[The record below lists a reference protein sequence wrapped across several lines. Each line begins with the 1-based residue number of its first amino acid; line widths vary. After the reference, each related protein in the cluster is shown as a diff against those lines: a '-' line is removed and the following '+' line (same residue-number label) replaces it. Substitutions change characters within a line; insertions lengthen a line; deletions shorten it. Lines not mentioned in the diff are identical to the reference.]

1 MSSRKYLVAI
11 LISALACAPSLY
23 AQATAQLAGVVTD
36 NTGAVTPGAEVIATS
51 IGTGVE
57 RRATTNDQGTYT
69 LPFLAPGDYRI
80 TVQKQ
85 GFQKISRDNVR
96 LEVNQ
101 TARVDFS
108 LSVGS
113 VNETIEVVGAAPLI
127 ESDSS
132 AIGQVVEKKAIEDLP
147 LNGRNFVQLATLGPG
162 VVGVGFG
169 AKGTIMSGT
178 RPDDLRPGSE
188 LFANGNREGS
198 NNFLIDGIDNNERL
212 TLAIALRPSV
222 EAVQEFKIQTNL
234 FAADQGRNA
243 GATINVLT
251 KSGSNQF
258 HGSAYDFL
266 RNDNL
271 DAKNYFVP
279 STTPKPPFAQNQFGA
294 SLGGKII
301 PDKLF
306 FFGNYE
312 GFRRSQART
321 ILSTVPTAEMRTG
334 NFSNVRDIFDP
345 TTTVA
350 AAGAASGF
358 TRTPF
363 AGRQIPTSRF
373 DPLMARMIQAYPTAQ
388 TAGLT
393 NNYTAVLKE
402 RQRWNQFD
410 GRTDWNWNEKNTV
423 FGRFSRQDTVTSR
436 PSTFPNSRVPGFD
449 QPLGLGN
456 EDTFAGDSTL
466 KSYHVVASWIRTIT
480 PSLIMEAKMGYNRF
494 NLVFLQ
500 EGATPGA
507 QLGEKLGF
515 KGSNQGPQSDGV
527 PIISPGGYFGIGQTR
542 SLPIYRI
549 NNTFHPRIDF
559 TKLQGAHSFKFGMD
573 IRRRQITQYQTNR
586 GNGRFNF
593 ARTFT
598 DDPNSTANTGETMA
612 AFLLGT
618 ASTIEQD
625 FTLVYPGFRITE
637 WSYYFQDDWKVNS
650 KLTLNIGLR
659 YEYDTPVTEVA
670 NRQTNFDVSTGK
682 LLIAGFNTNARTGV
696 LPDRNNFAPR
706 FGFAYR
712 LTSGTVIRG
721 GIGMFYNPSGSEN
734 VYIRRHRQ
742 LPFGPINIESI
753 NQFNPNPRRVQDGFR
768 PIPNLQ
774 FDSVANN
781 PEGGMLAVIPN
792 FRSGYVPQYNLQ
804 IQQQLPKELVAKIG
818 FVGNVGRRLDTTYE
832 YNQPVPGPG
841 GPDPRRPLFNLA
853 PRVPSV
859 NYMVSDGNSNY
870 TSLQASLERR
880 FANGLGLISA
890 YTWSHSID
898 MVANA
903 FGGADNGPIPQDI
916 RCRHDCERS
925 ASGFDIRH
933 RFTQSVNY
941 ALPFGKG
948 RAMALNSK
956 VADFIVGGWDTNA
969 ILTLQTGLPFTP
981 TLQTSVSNSGG
992 SRPDRLA
999 KGTLDNPDPFRWFDT
1014 SFNTAGAAW
1023 GIPQQFTFG
1032 NSARNVLYGPG
1043 RVNMDW
1049 SIFKNFSVTENSK
1062 VQFRAEMF
1070 NLFNTPQ
1077 FDLPN
1082 ASIGNPAA
1090 GRITATVG
1098 NNRQVQLAL
1107 RFQF

>member
-1 MSSRKYLVAI
+1 ML
-11 LISALACAPSLY
+11 ALASANVVF
-23 AQATAQLAGVVTD
+23 AQATAQLAGIVTD
-36 NTGAVTPGAEVIATS
+36 NTGASVPDVEITVTS
-51 IGTGVE
+51 IATGVE
-57 RRATTNDQGTYT
+57 RKVTTNESGSYT
-69 LPFLAPGDYRI
+69 LPFLPPGEYRI
-80 TVQKQ
+80 TLQKQ

-101 TARVDFS
+101 TARIDFA
-108 LSVGS
+108 LTVGS
-113 VNETIEVVGAAPLI
+113 VSETVEVVGAAPLI

-132 AIGQVVEKKAIEDLP
+132 AIGQVVERKAIEDLP
-147 LNGRNFVQLATLGPG
+147 LNGRNFVQLAVLGPG

-169 AKGTIMSGT
+169 ARGTIMSGT

-198 NNFLIDGIDNNERL
+198 NNFLIDGTDNNERL

-222 EAVQEFKIQTNL
+222 EAVQEFKIQTNM

-251 KSGSNQF
+251 KSGTNQW

-266 RNDNL
+266 RNDRL

-279 STTPKPPFAQNQFGA
+279 ATTRKPPFRQNQFGA

-312 GFRRSQART
+312 GFRRSQGRT
-321 ILSTVPTAEMRTG
+321 ILSTVPTLAMRTG
-334 NFSNVRDIFDP
+334 NFADVRDIFDP
-345 TTTVA
+345 ATTVA
-350 AAGAASGF
+350 APGTASGF

-363 AGRQIPTSRF
+363 ANRQIPSSRF
-373 DPLMARMIQAYPTAQ
+373 DPLMARMIQAYPAPQ
-388 TAGLT
+388 TGGLT
-393 NNYTAVLKE
+393 NNYTAVLKD
-402 RQRWNQFD
+402 RQRWDQGD
-410 GRTDWNWNEKNTV
+410 GRIDWNWNEKNTV
-423 FGRFSRQDTVTSR
+423 FGRFSRQDTVTTR

-466 KSYHVVASWIRTIT
+466 HSYHAVASWIRTIT
-480 PSLIMEAKMGYNRF
+480 PRFIMEAKMGYNRF

-500 EGATPGA
+500 EGASPGA

-515 KGSNQGPQSDGV
+515 RGSNQGPQSDGV

-559 TKLQGAHSFKFGMD
+559 TKLQGRHSIKFGTD
-573 IRRRQITQYQTNR
+573 ARRRQITQYQTNR
-586 GNGRFNF
+586 GNGRYNF

-598 DDPNSTANTGETMA
+598 DNPNSVANTGETMA

-618 ASTIEQD
+618 PSTIEQD

-637 WSYYFQDDWKVNS
+637 YSYYVQDDWKVNDR
-650 KLTLNIGLR
+650 LTLNLGLR

-670 NRQTNFDVSTGK
+670 NRQTNFNVLTGK
-682 LLIAGFNTNARTGV
+682 LLIAGFNTDARTGV
-696 LPDRNNFAPR
+696 QPDRNNFAPR

-712 LTSGTVIRG
+712 VRSGTVVRG

-753 NQFNPNPRRVQDGFR
+753 NQYDPNPRRVRDGFR
-768 PIPNLQ
+768 PIPNLV
-774 FDSVANN
+774 FDTVANN

-792 FRSGYVPQYNLQ
+792 FRSGYTPQYNLQ

-841 GPDPRRPLFNLA
+841 APDPRRPLFQLA

-859 NYMVSDGNSNY
+859 TYMVSDGLSNY

-880 FANGLGLISA
+880 FANGIGFLTA

-898 MVANA
+898 TVANA
-903 FGGADNGPIPQDI
+903 FGGADNGPFPQDI

-933 RFTQSVNY
+933 RFTHSMNY

-948 RAMALNSK
+948 RKFQSGSKAVDFAL
-956 VADFIVGGWDTNA
+956 GGWDTNT
-969 ILTLQTGLPFTP
+969 ILTMQTGLPFTP

-992 SRPDRLA
+992 SRPDRLK
-999 KGTLDNPDPFRWFDT
+999 KGTLDNPDPFLWFDT
-1014 SFNTAGAAW
+1014 SFNTPGAAW
-1023 GIPQQFTFG
+1023 GNPAQFTFG

-1043 RVNMDW
+1043 RVNLDW
-1049 SIFKNFSVTENSK
+1049 SLFKNFAIREGMNLQYRLET
-1062 VQFRAEMF
+1062 F

-1098 NNRQVQLAL
+1098 NNRQMQMAL
-1107 RFQF
+1107 RLSF

>member
-85 GFQKISRDNVR
+85 GFQKINRDNVR

-373 DPLMARMIQAYPTAQ
+373 DPLMARMVQAYPTAQ

-436 PSTFPNSRVPGFD
+436 PSTFPNSRVPGFHR
-449 QPLGLGN
+449 PLGLGN